1 MAIREEI
8 IAALVEGL
16 EAVRNRVD
24 DIEAMKAVAGPR
36 GERGERGPPPTE
48 EEVRDAAT
56 KWLSANI
63 TQPKDGLDGRDGADG
78 ERGERG
84 PPPTEEEIRL
94 AVETWLEINSD
105 SLRGADGVD
114 GRDGDTGPAGPV
126 GPVGPRGP
134 RGVAGPSGADGVGIA
149 LVEQRTDESFVITL
163 TDGKEFVIDLP
174 KGKGKKGGGGG
185 GGGGPRIY
193 DIDAYFNSLA
203 FNLDPVEKTG
213 AGVVQWNP
221 DFQTL
226 TLGINDGSITHH
238 VGMELYFRVKADSA
252 ITAGQVVMFTGSVGA
267 SGILRGAPAQNVVLP
282 EIIMGIAAQ
291 DINQND
297 FGFVQWFGEVKKL
310 RTNGSQYGEVWDD
323 GDILWYDPTVTG
335 GLTKTR
341 PASPSVHITMAAVVR
356 ASNGKSGILFVRP
369 TIRPALESLSDVAIE
384 TPSDGQ
390 VLGYDATAGVWRN
403 QSASRSGSVNSV
415 EASGGETGLSFTG
428 GPITSSGTLTL
439 AGTLQVPSGGT
450 GATSLTGYVKGIGAD
465 ALTASAGI
473 PSEDISTPIDCGT
486 FN

>member
-1 MAIREEI
+1 MAIRDEI
-8 IAALVEGL
+8 ITTLVEGL
-16 EAVRNRVD
+16 AAVQRRVNEVEAL
-24 DIEAMKAVAGPR
+24 KATAGPR

-94 AVETWLEINSD
+94 AVETWLEINRE
-105 SLRGADGVD
+105 SLRGADGVNGAD
-114 GRDGDTGPAGPV
+114 GRDGVAGER
-126 GPVGPRGP
+126 GADGDRGPRGP
-134 RGVAGPSGADGVGIA
+134 AGDRGADGVGIA
-149 LVEQRTDESFVITL
+149 LVEQRDEKSFVITL
-163 TDGKEFVIDLP
+163 TDEREFTIDLP
-174 KGKGKKGGGGG
+174 EPLKGGGGFAS
-185 GGGGPRIY
+185 IY
-193 DIDAYFNSLA
+193 DIDAYFNSVA

-252 ITAGQVVMFTGSVGA
+252 ITAGQVVMFTGAVGA

-282 EIIMGIAAQ
+282 EVIMGIAAQ

-310 RTNGSQYGEVWDD
+310 QTDGSQYGEVWND

-356 ASNGKSGILFVRP
+356 ASGGNSGILFVRP

-390 VLGYDATAGVWRN
+390 VLGYDATSGVWRN
-403 QSASRSGSVNSV
+403 QSAGGSGTVSSVD
-415 EASGGETGLSFTG
+415 ASGGETGLSFTG
-428 GPITSSGTLTL
+428 GPITSSGALTL
-439 AGTLQVPSGGT
+439 GGTLQVPSGGT

>member
-1 MAIREEI
+1 MAIRDEI
-8 IAALVEGL
+8 ITTLVEGL
-16 EAVRNRVD
+16 AAIQRRVNEVEAL
-24 DIEAMKAVAGPR
+24 KATAGPR

-48 EEVRDAAT
+48 GEIRDAAT

-63 TQPKDGLDGRDGADG
+63 TQPKDGVDGRDGADG

-84 PPPTEEEIRL
+84 PPPTEEEISL
-94 AVETWLEINSD
+94 AVETWLEINRE
-105 SLRGADGVD
+105 SLRGADGVNGAD
-114 GRDGDTGPAGPV
+114 GRDGVAGER
-126 GPVGPRGP
+126 GADGDRGPRGP
-134 RGVAGPSGADGVGIA
+134 AGDRGADGVGIA
-149 LVEQRTDESFVITL
+149 LVEQRDEKSFVITL
-163 TDGKEFVIDLP
+163 TDEREFTIDLP
-174 KGKGKKGGGGG
+174 EPLKGGGGFAS
-185 GGGGPRIY
+185 IY
-193 DIDAYFNSLA
+193 DIDAYFNSVA

-252 ITAGQVVMFTGSVGA
+252 ITAGQVVMFTGAVGA

-282 EIIMGIAAQ
+282 EVIMGIAAQ

-310 RTNGSQYGEVWDD
+310 QTDGSQYGEVWND

-356 ASNGKSGILFVRP
+356 ASGGNSGILFVRP

-403 QSASRSGSVNSV
+403 QSAGGSGTVSSVD
-415 EASGGETGLSFTG
+415 ASGGETGLSFTG
-428 GPITSSGTLTL
+428 GPITSSGALTL
-439 AGTLQVPSGGT
+439 GGTLQVPNGGT

-465 ALTASAGI
+465 VLTASAGI

>member
-1 MAIREEI
+1 MAIRDEI
-8 IAALVEGL
+8 ITTLVEGL
-16 EAVRNRVD
+16 AAVQRRVNEVEAL
-24 DIEAMKAVAGPR
+24 KATAGPR

-84 PPPTEEEIRL
+84 PPPTEEEISL
-94 AVETWLEINSD
+94 AVETWLEINRE
-105 SLRGADGVD
+105 SLRGADGVNGAD
-114 GRDGDTGPAGPV
+114 GRDGVAGER
-126 GPVGPRGP
+126 GADGDRGPRGP
-134 RGVAGPSGADGVGIA
+134 AGDRGADGVGIA
-149 LVEQRTDESFVITL
+149 LVEQRDEKSFVITL
-163 TDGKEFVIDLP
+163 TDEREFTIDLP
-174 KGKGKKGGGGG
+174 EPLKGGGGFAS
-185 GGGGPRIY
+185 IY
-193 DIDAYFNSLA
+193 DIDAYFNSVA

-267 SGILRGAPAQNVVLP
+267 SGILRGAPAQNVLLP
-282 EIIMGIAAQ
+282 EVIMGIAAQ

-310 RTNGSQYGEVWDD
+310 RTNGSQYGEVWND

-356 ASNGKSGILFVRP
+356 ASGGNSGILFVRP

-384 TPSDGQ
+384 APSEGQ

-403 QSASRSGSVNSV
+403 QSAGGAGTVSSV
-415 EASGGETGLSFTG
+415 EVSGAGTGLSFAG

-439 AGTLQVPSGGT
+439 GGTLQVPNGGT
-450 GATSLTGYVKGIGAD
+450 GATSLTGYVKGVGAD

>member
-1 MAIREEI
+1 MAIRDEI
-8 IAALVEGL
+8 ITTLVEGL
-16 EAVRNRVD
+16 AAVQRRVNEVEAL
-24 DIEAMKAVAGPR
+24 KATAGPR

-84 PPPTEEEIRL
+84 PPPTEEEISL
-94 AVETWLEINSD
+94 AVETWLEINRE
-105 SLRGADGVD
+105 SLRGADGVNGAD
-114 GRDGDTGPAGPV
+114 GRDGVAGER
-126 GPVGPRGP
+126 GADGDRGPRGP
-134 RGVAGPSGADGVGIA
+134 AGDRGADGVGIA
-149 LVEQRTDESFVITL
+149 LVEQRDEKSFVITL
-163 TDGKEFVIDLP
+163 TDEREFTIDLP
-174 KGKGKKGGGGG
+174 EPLKGGGGFAS
-185 GGGGPRIY
+185 IY
-193 DIDAYFNSLA
+193 DIDAYFNSVS

-252 ITAGQVVMFTGSVGA
+252 ITAGQVVMFTGAVGA

-282 EIIMGIAAQ
+282 EVIMGIAAQ

-297 FGFVQWFGEVKKL
+297 FGFVQWFGEVKNL
-310 RTNGSQYGEVWDD
+310 QTDGSQYGEVWND

-356 ASNGKSGILFVRP
+356 ASGGNSGILFVRP

-403 QSASRSGSVNSV
+403 QSAGGSGTVSSVD
-415 EASGGETGLSFTG
+415 ASGGETGLSFTG

-439 AGTLQVPSGGT
+439 GGTLQVPSGGT

>member
-1 MAIREEI
+1 MAIRDEI
-8 IAALVEGL
+8 ITTLVEGL
-16 EAVRNRVD
+16 AAVQRRVNEVEAL
-24 DIEAMKAVAGPR
+24 KATAGPR

-78 ERGERG
+78 QRGQKG
-84 PPPTEEEIRL
+84 PPPTEEEISL
-94 AVETWLEINSD
+94 AVETWLEINRE
-105 SLRGADGVD
+105 SLRGADGVNGAD
-114 GRDGDTGPAGPV
+114 GRDGVDGERGADGDR
-126 GPVGPRGP
+126 GPRGP
-134 RGVAGPSGADGVGIA
+134 AGDRGADGVGIA
-149 LVEQRTDESFVITL
+149 LVEQRDEKSFVITL
-163 TDGKEFVIDLP
+163 TDEREFTIDLP
-174 KGKGKKGGGGG
+174 EPLKGGGGFAS
-185 GGGGPRIY
+185 IY
-193 DIDAYFNSLA
+193 DIDAYFNSVA
-203 FNLDPVEKTG
+203 FNLNPVEKTG

-282 EIIMGIAAQ
+282 EVIMGIAAQ

-310 RTNGSQYGEVWDD
+310 QTDGSQYGEVWND
-323 GDILWYDPTVTG
+323 GEILWYDPTVTG

-356 ASNGKSGILFVRP
+356 ASGGNSGILFVRP

-384 TPSDGQ
+384 APSDGQ

-403 QSASRSGSVNSV
+403 QSGGGAGTVSSV
-415 EASGGETGLSFTG
+415 EVSGAGTGLSFAG

-439 AGTLQVPSGGT
+439 GGTLQVPNGGT
-450 GATSLTGYVKGIGAD
+450 GATSLTGYVKGVGAD

>member
-1 MAIREEI
+1 MAIRDEI
-8 IAALVEGL
+8 ITTLVEGL
-16 EAVRNRVD
+16 AAVQRRVNEVEAL
-24 DIEAMKAVAGPR
+24 KATAGPR

-84 PPPTEEEIRL
+84 PPPTEEEISL
-94 AVETWLEINSD
+94 AVETWLEINRE
-105 SLRGADGVD
+105 SLRGADGVNGAD
-114 GRDGDTGPAGPV
+114 GRDGVAGER
-126 GPVGPRGP
+126 GADGDRGPRGP
-134 RGVAGPSGADGVGIA
+134 AGDRGADGVGIA
-149 LVEQRTDESFVITL
+149 LVEQRDEKSFVITL
-163 TDGKEFVIDLP
+163 TDEREFTIDLP
-174 KGKGKKGGGGG
+174 EPLKGGGGFAS
-185 GGGGPRIY
+185 IY
-193 DIDAYFNSLA
+193 DIDAYFNSVA

-252 ITAGQVVMFTGSVGA
+252 ITAGQVVMFTGAVGA

-282 EIIMGIAAQ
+282 EVVMGIAAQ

-310 RTNGSQYGEVWDD
+310 QTDGSQYGEVWND

-356 ASNGKSGILFVRP
+356 ASGGNSGILFVRP

-403 QSASRSGSVNSV
+403 QSAGGSGTVSSVD
-415 EASGGETGLSFTG
+415 AIGGETGLSFTG

-439 AGTLQVPSGGT
+439 GGTLQVPSGGT

>member
-16 EAVRNRVD
+16 EAVRSRVD

-48 EEVRDAAT
+48 EEVKDAAT
-56 KWLSANI
+56 RWLSANI

-94 AVETWLEINSD
+94 AVETWLEINRE
-105 SLRGADGVD
+105 SLRGADGVNGAD
-114 GRDGDTGPAGPV
+114 GRDGVAGER
-126 GPVGPRGP
+126 GADGDRGPRGP
-134 RGVAGPSGADGVGIA
+134 AGDRGADGVGIA
-149 LVEQRTDESFVITL
+149 LVEQRNEKSFVITL
-163 TDGKEFVIDLP
+163 TDEREFTIDLP
-174 KGKGKKGGGGG
+174 EPLKGGGGG
-185 GGGGPRIY
+185 GGGFASIY
-193 DIDAYFNSLA
+193 DIDAYFNSVA

-267 SGILRGAPAQNVVLP
+267 SGILRGAPAQNVLLP
-282 EIIMGIAAQ
+282 EAIMGIAAQ

-310 RTNGSQYGEVWDD
+310 RTDGSQYGEVWND

-356 ASNGKSGILFVRP
+356 ATHGKSGILFVRP
-369 TIRPALESLSDVAIE
+369 SIRPALESLSDVAIE

-390 VLGYDATAGVWRN
+390 VLSYDATAGVWRN
-403 QSASRSGSVNSV
+403 QSAGRSGTVSSV
-415 EASGGETGLSFTG
+415 EMSGGETGLSFTG
-428 GPITSSGTLTL
+428 GPITSSGALTL
-439 AGTLQVPSGGT
+439 GGTLQVPNGGT

>member
-1 MAIREEI
+1 MAIRDEI
-8 IAALVEGL
+8 ITTLVEGL
-16 EAVRNRVD
+16 AAVQRRVNEVEAL
-24 DIEAMKAVAGPR
+24 KATAGPR

-94 AVETWLEINSD
+94 AVETWLEINRE
-105 SLRGADGVD
+105 SLRGADGVNGAD
-114 GRDGDTGPAGPV
+114 GRDGVAGER
-126 GPVGPRGP
+126 GADGDRGPRGP
-134 RGVAGPSGADGVGIA
+134 AGDRGADGVGIA
-149 LVEQRTDESFVITL
+149 LVEQRDEKSFVITL
-163 TDGKEFVIDLP
+163 TDEREFTIDLP
-174 KGKGKKGGGGG
+174 EPLKGGGGFAS
-185 GGGGPRIY
+185 IY
-193 DIDAYFNSLA
+193 DIDAYFNSVA

-252 ITAGQVVMFTGSVGA
+252 ITAGQVVMFTGAVGA

-282 EIIMGIAAQ
+282 EVIMGIAAQ

-310 RTNGSQYGEVWDD
+310 QTDGSQYGEVWND

-356 ASNGKSGILFVRP
+356 ASGGNSGILFVRP

-403 QSASRSGSVNSV
+403 QSAGGSGTVSSVD
-415 EASGGETGLSFTG
+415 ASGGETGLSFTG
-428 GPITSSGTLTL
+428 GPITSSGALTL
-439 AGTLQVPSGGT
+439 GGTLQVPSGGT

>member
-1 MAIREEI
+1 MAIRDEI
-8 IAALVEGL
+8 ITTLVEGL
-16 EAVRNRVD
+16 AAVQRRVNEVEAL
-24 DIEAMKAVAGPR
+24 KATAGPR

-48 EEVRDAAT
+48 GEVRDAAT

-63 TQPKDGLDGRDGADG
+63 TQPKDGVDGRDGADG

-84 PPPTEEEIRL
+84 PPPTEEEISL
-94 AVETWLEINSD
+94 AVETWLEINRE
-105 SLRGADGVD
+105 SLRGADGVNGAD
-114 GRDGDTGPAGPV
+114 GRDGVAGER
-126 GPVGPRGP
+126 GADGDRGPRGP
-134 RGVAGPSGADGVGIA
+134 AGDRGADGVGIA
-149 LVEQRTDESFVITL
+149 LVEQRDEKSFVITL
-163 TDGKEFVIDLP
+163 TDEREFTIDLP
-174 KGKGKKGGGGG
+174 EPLKGGGGFAS
-185 GGGGPRIY
+185 IY
-193 DIDAYFNSLA
+193 DIDAYFNSVA

-252 ITAGQVVMFTGSVGA
+252 ITAGQVVMFTGAVGA

-282 EIIMGIAAQ
+282 EVIMGIAAQ

-310 RTNGSQYGEVWDD
+310 QTDGSQYGEVWND

-356 ASNGKSGILFVRP
+356 ASGGNSGILFVRP

-403 QSASRSGSVNSV
+403 QSAGGSGTVSSVD
-415 EASGGETGLSFTG
+415 ASGGETGLSFTG

-439 AGTLQVPSGGT
+439 RGTLQVPSGGT

>member
-1 MAIREEI
+1 MAIRDEI
-8 IAALVEGL
+8 ITTLVEGL
-16 EAVRNRVD
+16 AAVQRRVNEVEAL
-24 DIEAMKAVAGPR
+24 KATAGPR

-48 EEVRDAAT
+48 GEIRDAAT

-84 PPPTEEEIRL
+84 PPPTEEEISL
-94 AVETWLEINSD
+94 AVETWLEINRE
-105 SLRGADGVD
+105 SLRGADGVNGAD
-114 GRDGDTGPAGPV
+114 GRDGVAGER
-126 GPVGPRGP
+126 GADGDRGPRGP
-134 RGVAGPSGADGVGIA
+134 AGDRGADGVGIA
-149 LVEQRTDESFVITL
+149 LVEQRDEKSFVITL
-163 TDGKEFVIDLP
+163 TDEREFTIDLP
-174 KGKGKKGGGGG
+174 EPLKGGGGFAS
-185 GGGGPRIY
+185 IY
-193 DIDAYFNSLA
+193 DIDAYFNSVA

-282 EIIMGIAAQ
+282 EVIMGIAAQ

-310 RTNGSQYGEVWDD
+310 RTDGSQYGEAWED

-356 ASNGKSGILFVRP
+356 ASGGNSGILFVRP

-403 QSASRSGSVNSV
+403 QSAGRSGSVNSV
-415 EASGGETGLSFTG
+415 EASGGETGLSFAG

-439 AGTLQVPSGGT
+439 GGTLQVPSGGT